1 MSEPREQEPKRSGDW
16 LVTLLKVF
24 AFLVVGAFVL
34 AVLAFGTCLLLMR
47 H

>member
-16 LVTLLKVF
+16 LATLLKVF
-24 AFLVVGAFVL
+24 AFLVVGAFVR

>member
-1 MSEPREQEPKRSGDW
+1 MSEPREQEPESGHW
-16 LVTLLKVF
+16 LATLLKVF